1 VLNND
6 RKIGLIEE
14 TAHGLQYAPGNIRM
28 PALANRQNGQLG
40 SGFNRLAHLG
50 EAD

>member
-6 RKIGLIEE
+6 RKIFLIEE
-14 TAHGLQYAPGNIRM
+14 AAHDLQYAPGSSRM
-28 PALANRQNGQLG
+28 PVLVNARTAW
-40 SGFNRLAHLG
+40 FNRLAHLG